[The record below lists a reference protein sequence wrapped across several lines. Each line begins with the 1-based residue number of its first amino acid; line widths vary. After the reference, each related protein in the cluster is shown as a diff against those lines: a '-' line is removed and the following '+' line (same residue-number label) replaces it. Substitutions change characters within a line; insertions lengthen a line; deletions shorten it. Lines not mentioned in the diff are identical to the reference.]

1 MSEEKKTERYTV
13 LAVAAITLM
22 MLAGFALYILFSR
35 TESAKPSVAQRERV
49 EATLPAAP
57 VRGME
62 SNAFMIQAGGKE
74 DTIAAAGQIFT
85 PGPGTP
91 VLYKLGF
98 LFVQNRFTKQVSDFK
113 LQVRLSEWAGDRPG
127 AAILWVSAPCVIPS
141 VTEDFQ
147 ADWVDFDVPH
157 LQLDPAKQYVA
168 WVTLSGLEN
177 APDAAI
183 GIPGMGPRYSSPQAM
198 GERKPDPAGS
208 PYPQGRRVLYK
219 RDHLDG
225 DLSQVFNTAW
235 EVHDAGHNL
244 HFRMSFENEAPR

>member
-1 MSEEKKTERYTV
+1 MNEERRTGRYKV
-13 LAVAAITLM
+13 LAVAAITLI
-22 MLAGFALYILFSR
+22 MLAGFALYISFSR
-35 TESAKPSVAQRERV
+35 TESTKPSVPQRERI
-49 EATLPAAP
+49 ESTLPASP

-62 SNAFMIQAGGKE
+62 SNIFMIQAGGKK

-85 PGPGTP
+85 PGLRTP
-91 VLYKLGF
+91 VLYKLGL

-141 VTEDFQ
+141 VTDDFQ

-168 WVTLSGLEN
+168 WVTLSGLGN
-177 APDAAI
+177 PPDAAI

-198 GERKPDPAGS
+198 GERKPEPADS
-208 PYPQGRRVLYK
+208 PYPQGKRVFCK
-219 RDHLDG
+219 RDHPDG
-225 DLSQVFNTAW
+225 DLSQMFNTAW
-235 EVHDAGHNL
+235 EVHDSGHNL
-244 HFRMSFENEAPR
+244 HFRMSFENDAPG